1 MIQFSNPDSPSA
13 VELIRRL
20 VTERPVPLLCLVV
33 KVNDRDE
40 VVNVEFTDENT
51 VKSAAL
57 AKALSADKEKNKAR
71 RIRSNHEKNISRP
84 DGGAAVCS
92 RLYYPAA

>member
-20 VTERPVPLLCLVV
+20 LTERPVPLLCLVV
-33 KVNDRDE
+33 KVNEKDE

-57 AKALSADKEKNKAR
+57 AKALSTDKDKNK
-71 RIRSNHEKNISRP
+71 
-84 DGGAAVCS
+84 
-92 RLYYPAA
+92 